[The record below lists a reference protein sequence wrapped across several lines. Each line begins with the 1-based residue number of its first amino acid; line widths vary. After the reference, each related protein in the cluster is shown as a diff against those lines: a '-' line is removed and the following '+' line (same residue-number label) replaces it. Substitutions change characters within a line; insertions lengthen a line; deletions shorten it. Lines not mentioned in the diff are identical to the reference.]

1 MTGTVIAILIIA
13 SLMSAVDWIAV
24 ARDSTWLEYVSKP
37 AATIAFLIVVATLDV
52 PHDLA
57 WSLLLVAFV
66 FCLAGDVFL
75 MLPINA
81 FVPGLASFALAQVL
95 FAITFFGA
103 NINWS
108 RFIAGLFLTVP
119 VAGLLARRFITAM
132 RVAGL
137 NALVLPVSVY
147 VVVISSMALG
157 AIASGSVVAIA
168 GAVSF
173 MISDSLIAERR
184 FVNEQ
189 KWHPV
194 AIMVTYHFA
203 LAGLALSLL

>member
-1 MTGTVIAILIIA
+1 
-13 SLMSAVDWIAV
+13 MSAVDWMAV

-37 AATIAFLIVVATLDV
+37 AATVTFLIVVATLDV

-75 MLPINA
+75 MLPTNA
-81 FVPGLASFALAQVL
+81 FVPGLSSFALAQVL
-95 FAITFFGA
+95 FAVTLFSA
-103 NINWS
+103 DINWS
-108 RFIAGLFLTVP
+108 RFIAGLCFAVP
-119 VAGLLARRFITAM
+119 VAGLLANRFITAM

-137 NALVLPVSVY
+137 SSLVLPVSLY
-147 VVVISSMALG
+147 VVVISSMALA
-157 AIASGSVVAIA
+157 AIASGSAVTII

-194 AIMVTYHFA
+194 AIMVSYHPLELWLRA
-203 LAGLALSLL
+203 QAR

>member
-1 MTGTVIAILIIA
+1 
-13 SLMSAVDWIAV
+13 MSVVNWIAV
-24 ARDSTWLEYVSKP
+24 ARDSSWLEYVSKP
-37 AATIAFLIVVATLDV
+37 AATVTFLIVVATLDV

-75 MLPINA
+75 MLPTNA
-81 FVPGLASFALAQVL
+81 FVPGLSSFALAQVL
-95 FAITFFGA
+95 FAVTLFSA
-103 NINWS
+103 DINWS
-108 RFIAGLFLTVP
+108 RFIAGLCFAVP
-119 VAGLLARRFITAM
+119 VAGLLANRFITAM

-137 NALVLPVSVY
+137 SSLVLPVSLY

-157 AIASGSVVAIA
+157 AIASGSAVTII

-184 FVNEQ
+184 FVNKQ

-194 AIMVTYHFA
+194 AIMVTYHLA